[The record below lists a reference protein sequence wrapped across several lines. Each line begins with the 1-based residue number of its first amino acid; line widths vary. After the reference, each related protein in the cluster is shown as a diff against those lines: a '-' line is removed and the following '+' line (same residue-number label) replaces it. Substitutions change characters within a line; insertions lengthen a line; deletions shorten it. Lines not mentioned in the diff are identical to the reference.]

1 MRTGLVLGIVCIAF
15 GLASAQERGGIVGSV
30 VDQSGAEVSGAKIMV
45 TNSGTGQVRT
55 ASSSSSGEYAV
66 PNLPVGVYTATAE
79 QPGFKRATIGNIK
92 VDVQQTVRIDFSLQ
106 VGQVTDQVTV
116 TGVAPLLQADD
127 AQIGALVENKR
138 VEDLPLN
145 GRNFTQ
151 LALLVPGATEGT
163 AGNYA
168 ATFGLGTR
176 GSGVSFSI
184 NGQQSSYNQFLID
197 GVPAKENQHE
207 SNSISPS
214 VDAIQEFR
222 VQTSNYSAELGTE
235 AGGQIN
241 LVTKSGT
248 NRLHGTAYE
257 FLRNDVFDGSN
268 FFSGGTKPELRRNQF
283 GGTLGGPIR
292 RNKTFFFGSYEGTR
306 IRKGFTQTGLVP
318 NTQERAGNFSD
329 LLPLGIT
336 IYDPTTH
343 VPFAGNVI
351 PSGSISPIASTI
363 LEQFVPLPNTAP
375 PDQPFDPNLATNYVS
390 NDTNKINV
398 YQVIGRLDHHFTDK
412 DAVFGRYIIEDVDNI
427 SPKLFPT
434 DSFRQKSRG
443 QNAEISF
450 SHIFS
455 SNKLNELK
463 LAYNRFRQNEV
474 VGNAFHR
481 DVVAELAIAGL
492 CQQPACWGVP
502 EMDISPYLSFGEHG
516 LGQVVSGPRGW
527 RSEIFHIGDAFS
539 YSKGAHS
546 LKFGLTMERH
556 RDTFPE
562 TIFPRGIFGFD
573 GRFTSVDGNTPN
585 STTALADF
593 LLGLPRTSLASID
606 EFDPHFENTD
616 LYPWFQDDWRV
627 TSTLTLNLGLRYEWS
642 GRPISENDTISNID
656 ISGGTAQLITA
667 KDHSQFGFPRSL
679 VDNDNN
685 NFAPRLG
692 FAWSPSQVKRYV
704 LRGGYGI
711 FYQRE
716 TSNSWI
722 DLAINPP
729 FINQTFF
736 ILDSTQAGSFDFQN
750 PFALAPPIPLLFFAI
765 DKHWRDGYVQEWN
778 LDNQF
783 SITPNLVV
791 DIAYVGNKGTRLP
804 NLIPI
809 NQAVPGPGD
818 VQSRRPFPNFGSL
831 NFRLSNSSAT
841 YHGLQT
847 RVERRFANGFSFL
860 ASYTFSKAINDAS
873 IYENDPGPQ
882 NVRDLRAEKGL
893 ASQDVRQRL
902 VMSYVYE
909 LPFGRGKRFGSSS
922 TGVSQQLIGGWQ
934 VNGITTLQSG
944 QPFTPILGF
953 DNADVGDGTARPD
966 LVGDPI
972 LARGD
977 RSRLRWFN
985 TDAFAAPAPGTFGT
999 AGRNPVIGPGLN
1011 NFDFSV
1017 VKRFEFSEQRS
1028 LEFRTEVFNIFNHS
1042 NFVTAGNVLGTP
1054 SFGQLTSAR
1063 DPRDIQFGFK
1073 FLF

>member
-1 MRTGLVLGIVCIAF
+1 MRTALVLGIVCTAV
-15 GLASAQERGGIVGSV
+15 GLTLGQERGGIVGSV
-30 VDQSGAEVSGAKIMV
+30 VDQSGAAVSGAKIMV

-55 ASSSSSGEYAV
+55 ASSSSSGDYSV
-66 PNLPVGVYTATAE
+66 PNLPVGQYAATAE
-79 QPGFKRATIGNIK
+79 QPGFKRATVGSIK

-168 ATFGLGTR
+168 ATYGLGTR

-257 FLRNDVFDGSN
+257 FLRNDIFDGSN

-318 NTQERAGNFSD
+318 NTQERAGDFSD

-336 IYDPTTH
+336 IHDPTTH
-343 VPFAGNVI
+343 VPFPGNVV

-363 LEQFVPLPNTAP
+363 LQQFVPLPNTAP

-398 YQVIGRLDHHFTDK
+398 YQVIGRLDHHFSDK

-474 VGNAFHR
+474 VGNAFHN
-481 DVVAELAIAGL
+481 DVVGALGIAGL
-492 CQQPACWGVP
+492 CEQPACWGVP

-527 RSEIFHIGDAFS
+527 RSEVFHVGDTFS
-539 YSKGAHS
+539 YGKGAHTM
-546 LKFGLTMERH
+546 KFGLTMERH

-585 STTALADF
+585 STAALADF

-656 ISGGTAQLITA
+656 ISGGTAQLVTA

-685 NFAPRLG
+685 NLAPRLG

-847 RVERRFANGFSFL
+847 RVERRFANGLSFL
-860 ASYTFSKAINDAS
+860 ASYTFSKTINDAS

-882 NVRDLRAEKGL
+882 NVRNLRAEKGL

-902 VMSYVYE
+902 VLSYVYE

-922 TGVSQQLIGGWQ
+922 NGVSQQLIGGWQ

-972 LARGD
+972 LSRGD

-999 AGRNPVIGPGLN
+999 AGRNRVIGPGLN

-1017 VKRFEFSEQRS
+1017 VKRFEFGEQRS

-1042 NFVTAGNVLGTP
+1042 NFVTVGNVLGTP

-1063 DPRDIQFGFK
+1063 DPRDIQFGLK